1 MYILVW
7 ECIIHLILPSL
18 SLSSVEAPNVT
29 VTESSVTSTS
39 ISLSWTSAGSEGV
52 SYEVEWTY
60 TGGCAGISGGRASA
74 EGMTS
79 YTIEGLE
86 EYIKYSINVNAS
98 NAVGSAVSATIS
110 GMTSEASKLIFEIS
124 QLIIVHVLLSA
135 VPSDPPTNVRADST
149 STTITVQW
157 GEVNCLHRNG
167 EITGYSVQY
176 GEVGSETTETVNVAG
191 DAMMAEVSGLNS
203 STNYSIAVAAVNGA
217 GTGDYS
223 DPYIIITDSE

>member
-1 MYILVW
+1 MYVRVLLAVKA
-7 ECIIHLILPSL
+7 PVL
-18 SLSSVEAPNVT
+18 STTTITA
-29 VTESSVTSTS
+29 TS
-39 ISLSWTSAGSEGV
+39 ISLSWSSAGSEGV

-60 TGGCAGISGGRASA
+60 TGGCAGISGDRASA
-74 EGMTS
+74 EGMTN

-86 EYIKYSINVNAS
+86 EYIMYSITVNAN
-98 NAVGSAVSATIS
+98 NAVGSAVSATTS

-135 VPSDPPTNVRADST
+135 VPSGPPTNVIADST

-176 GEVGSETTETVNVAG
+176 REVGSETTENVNVTG
-191 DAMMAEVSGLNS
+191 DAMMAVISGLKS

-223 DPYIIITDSE
+223 DPYFIITDSE

>member
-1 MYILVW
+1 M
-7 ECIIHLILPSL
+7 
-18 SLSSVEAPNVT
+18 T

-39 ISLSWTSAGSEGV
+39 IPLTWTSAGSEGV
-52 SYEVEWTY
+52 SFEVEWTY

-74 EGMTS
+74 GEMTS
-79 YTIEGLE
+79 YTIEDLE
-86 EYIKYSINVNAS
+86 EYIMYSINVNAS
-98 NAVGSAVSATIS
+98 NAVGSAVSATTS

-124 QLIIVHVLLSA
+124 QLIIIHVLLSA
-135 VPSDPPTNVRADST
+135 VPSGLPTNVDADST

-157 GEVNCLHRNG
+157 GMVPCIHRNG

-176 GEVGSETTETVNVAG
+176 REVGGETTETVNVTG
-191 DAMMAEVSGLNS
+191 DAMMAEISGLKA

-223 DPYIIITDSE
+223 DPQIIITDSE